1 MKDLKNIYIT
11 LLVVCMGVF
20 MIIIDIVTGY
30 IAIQAISERIIPFVV
45 LFLTLFFLLTA
56 GILEWV
62 PMMYR
67 LLKKWHPLFKKQ
79 GE

>member
-1 MKDLKNIYIT
+1 MKNLKNICII
-11 LLVVCMGVF
+11 LLVISMGIF
-20 MIIIDIVTGY
+20 MIAIDIAIGY
-30 IAIQAISERIIPFVV
+30 LAIQAINQKAIPFVV
-45 LFLTLFFLLTA
+45 LFLVLLLILTA
-56 GILEWV
+56 GILGWV